1 MYQSLQYI
9 WWRKYSP
16 TDLSS
21 SVVGLGDFG
30 GWLDCLGYEGLKPA
44 RLA

>member
-16 TDLSS
+16 TDLS